1 MAIKKTGQHPS
12 KNLDLIT
19 YLCYLLSMNNKINGK
34 IISKKNIILVSIALT
49 LTLVSVPYY
58 VKIKENQKKLIRT
71 RPLSITSLKDS
82 LELKKVNID
91 AACIDSSI
99 LTNDVI
105 DLSNSELKEKF
116 TYLCEDQ
123 KMAKELEE
131 NFSTNSDYKY
141 FLDCAK
147 RHAAN
152 MQQITTDLKEHYTE
166 DYKQLNFNKDNQE
179 SILNKYLKHPRASY
193 LMAQCESKMEAL
205 YWRSIINSSKVEDL
219 KFCQQIT
226 EDCIN
231 GKTKAE
237 ECPTNFKAHH
247 DECVKKLGEMK
258 H

>member
-1 MAIKKTGQHPS
+1 MKLK
-12 KNLDLIT
+12 
-19 YLCYLLSMNNKINGK
+19 
-34 IISKKNIILVSIALT
+34 KKNITLLSATFILALILAYFYIQT
-49 LTLVSVPYY
+49 
-58 VKIKENQKKLIRT
+58 KDNNKKLIRT
-71 RPLSITSLKDS
+71 QPLSIISLKDS

-91 AACIDSSI
+91 AACVDSSI
-99 LTNDVI
+99 LTSDVI
-105 DLSNSELKEKF
+105 DLSNSELKERF

-147 RHAAN
+147 RHANN

-166 DYKQLNFNKDNQE
+166 DYTQLNFNKDNQE
-179 SILNKYLKHPRASY
+179 AILNKYLKHPRSSY

-205 YWRSIINSSKVEDL
+205 YWRSIINSQKVEDL

-231 GKTKAE
+231 GKTKIE
-237 ECPTNFKAHH
+237 ECPTNFQAHH
-247 DECVKKLGEMK
+247 DECVKKLGKMK